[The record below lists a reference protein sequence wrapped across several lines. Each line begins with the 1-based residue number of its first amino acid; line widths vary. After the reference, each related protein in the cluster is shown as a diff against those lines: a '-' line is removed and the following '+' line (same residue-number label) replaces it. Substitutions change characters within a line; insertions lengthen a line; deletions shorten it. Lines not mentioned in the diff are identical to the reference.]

1 MKNNY
6 RHSLLCCGIMQREIT
21 AILPELVQK
30 YGEIDVTYLD
40 PGLHVNL
47 DKLSTALSQK
57 CMEIKQ
63 TCDKITLVFGSKCHP
78 DLDQLAK
85 TCGMDMMKPQDCIS
99 FLTGTQ
105 RDLLDKECKTFYLSP
120 GWLEYWPRIF
130 KEGLGWDSI
139 DARQNLGFYDR
150 ILLLDPGVETFS
162 DEQIL
167 EFYEYCQV
175 PIEILPVKL
184 DYLKQNLIDALAR

>member
-1 MKNNY
+1 MEK
-6 RHSLLCCGIMQREIT
+6 EIT
-21 AILPELVQK
+21 AILPDLIPK
-30 YGEIDVTYLD
+30 YGTINIAFLD

-47 DKLSTALSQK
+47 DKLSATLSQQ
-57 CMEIKQ
+57 CMEMKQ
-63 TCDKITLVFGSKCHP
+63 TCGKLTLVFGSKCHP
-78 DLDQLAK
+78 DLAQLAK
-85 TCGMDMMKPQDCIS
+85 TYGTDTMKPQDCIS
-99 FLTGTQ
+99 FLASTQ
-105 RDLLDKECKTFYLSP
+105 RDSLDKECKTFYLSP
-120 GWLEYWPRIF
+120 GWLEHWKRIF

-150 ILLLDPGVETFS
+150 ILLLDTGVATFS

-184 DYLKQNLIDALAR
+184 DYLRQNLIDTLAI